1 MCYVVYM
8 KLRKN
13 KLTKV
18 AKLMKAKGKKNI
30 LLTLSKIIEKK
41 SKIFLDKTP
50 FLCYIV
56 YIR

>member
-41 SKIFLDKTP
+41 VK
-50 FLCYIV
+50 
-56 YIR
+56 